1 MNNTY
6 VIIVTVLVFCALLLV
21 KYTIPSPQNNINAWE
36 QPIKGNSLPDEPL
49 VKSVRI
55 AINPTIELDFKSK
68 AEIYEIRKKYV
79 NQYRE
84 LAPKSYKP
92 SETVFGEIVGGKAW
106 WGEIGMS
113 NYGAGN
119 KIIEGMSEEARFL
132 INPYL
137 LVGLD
142 SALYRP
148 CRRYFLSKPID
159 PYPLEIMWESRNI
172 AHAYYDVTSYWQTVK
187 RCSGSSIW
195 TRELFPIAYNAKD
208 FGYNYMGA
216 DLTKSE
222 NIGFFGAAK
231 SPILIKHFVHLAT
244 NCGYSGGCNNMSP
257 SQSEMYMPIKK
268 LPAKVHFKLWKKK
281 PNSITA
287 PADFTFIIYM
297 I

>member
-1 MNNTY
+1 MKNTY
-6 VIIVTVLVFCALLLV
+6 VIIMTVLVVFIFLLV
-21 KYTIPSPQNNINAWE
+21 KQNAPSPQNNINAWE
-36 QPIKGNSLPDEPL
+36 HPIKGSSLPDEPL
-49 VKSVRI
+49 AKPVHI

-106 WGEIGMS
+106 WGETGLSYYGKGM
-113 NYGAGN
+113 

-132 INPYL
+132 VNPYL

-142 SALYRP
+142 SVLFTTCKRFFP
-148 CRRYFLSKPID
+148 SKQID
-159 PYPLEIMWESRNI
+159 PYPLEMIWESRNMV
-172 AHAYYDVTSYWQTVK
+172 HAYYDVTSYWQIVK
-187 RCSGSSIW
+187 RCSNSSVW
-195 TRELFPIAYNAKD
+195 TRQLFPIAYNAKD
-208 FGYNYMGA
+208 FGYNYIGA

-222 NIGFFGAAK
+222 NIGFFEAGK

-244 NCGYSGGCNNMSP
+244 NCEYPGGCNNMSP
-257 SQSEMYMPIKK
+257 SQPEMYMPIKK
-268 LPAKVHFKLWKKK
+268 LPAKVHFKLWKEK
-281 PNSITA
+281 PNSIKDS
-287 PADFTFIIYM
+287 ADFTFIIYM